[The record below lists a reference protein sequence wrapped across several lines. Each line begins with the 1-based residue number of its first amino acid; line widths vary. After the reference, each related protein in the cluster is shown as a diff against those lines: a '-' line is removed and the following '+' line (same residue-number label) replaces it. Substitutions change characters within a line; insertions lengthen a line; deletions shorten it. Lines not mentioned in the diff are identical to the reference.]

1 MNDYEEGRKRGRSLL
16 VVEGEHEKDRLF
28 WLILRCF
35 PEIEIDEGN
44 IWVYHTNIYI
54 LYDDIVREY
63 GEDWFEYREDID
75 LPFVISKKQETENVC
90 YKSDFTNIVLVFDYE
105 RHDPNFTEAKIMS
118 MQQTFT
124 DSTDMGM
131 LYINYPMIESYQHLK
146 NLPDSE
152 YINRTVSASIN
163 AGAIYKNTV
172 KKNSVIAPMVD
183 YPHRLEDLLSNRFVI
198 DNPVIRMKCCE
209 RILTLNSV
217 GDIETEVECIINNI
231 MDSKKALTAK
241 YQLIDWIH
249 KQHYAEHGLTYWQY
263 MRNVLRKIAVY
274 NILKAD
280 YIQHKTQNTDE
291 DDNSYRRH
299 YENIDFLNI
308 LTIQNELS
316 RDRQNGY
323 IWVLN
328 TCIMYIAEYNFRLI
342 EQEKGDNQ

>member
-1 MNDYEEGRKRGRSLL
+1 MN
-16 VVEGEHEKDRLF
+16 
-28 WLILRCF
+28 
-35 PEIEIDEGN
+35 
-44 IWVYHTNIYI
+44 
-54 LYDDIVREY
+54 
-63 GEDWFEYREDID
+63 
-75 LPFVISKKQETENVC
+75 
-90 YKSDFTNIVLVFDYE
+90 DYE
-105 RHDPNFTEAKIMS
+105 RHDPNFTETKIMS

-146 NLPDSE
+146 NLPDSD

-209 RILTLNSV
+209 RIFALNSV

-308 LTIQNELS
+308 LNIQNELS

>member
-1 MNDYEEGRKRGRSLL
+1 MN
-16 VVEGEHEKDRLF
+16 
-28 WLILRCF
+28 
-35 PEIEIDEGN
+35 
-44 IWVYHTNIYI
+44 
-54 LYDDIVREY
+54 
-63 GEDWFEYREDID
+63 
-75 LPFVISKKQETENVC
+75 
-90 YKSDFTNIVLVFDYE
+90 DYE
-105 RHDPNFTEAKIMS
+105 RHDPNFTETKIMS

-146 NLPDSE
+146 NLPDSD

-209 RILTLNSV
+209 RILALNSV

-231 MDSKKALTAK
+231 MDGKKALTAK

-280 YIQHKTQNTDE
+280 YIQNETKNTDE

-308 LTIQNELS
+308 LNIQNELS

>member
-63 GEDWFEYREDID
+63 GEDWF
-75 LPFVISKKQETENVC
+75 
-90 YKSDFTNIVLVFDYE
+90 DYE
-105 RHDPNFTEAKIMS
+105 RHDPNFTETKIMS

-209 RILTLNSV
+209 RIL
-217 GDIETEVECIINNI
+217 
-231 MDSKKALTAK
+231 A
-241 YQLIDWIH
+241 
-249 KQHYAEHGLTYWQY
+249 
-263 MRNVLRKIAVY
+263 
-274 NILKAD
+274 
-280 YIQHKTQNTDE
+280 
-291 DDNSYRRH
+291 
-299 YENIDFLNI
+299 
-308 LTIQNELS
+308 
-316 RDRQNGY
+316 
-323 IWVLN
+323 
-328 TCIMYIAEYNFRLI
+328 
-342 EQEKGDNQ
+342 

>member
-63 GEDWFEYREDID
+63 GEGW
-75 LPFVISKKQETENVC
+75 
-90 YKSDFTNIVLVFDYE
+90 FDYE
-105 RHDPNFTEAKIMS
+105 RHDPNFTETKIMS

-131 LYINYPMIESYQHLK
+131 LYINYPMIESYQHMK
-146 NLPDSE
+146 NLPDSD

-209 RILTLNSV
+209 RILALNSV

-231 MDSKKALTAK
+231 MDGKKALTAK

-280 YIQHKTQNTDE
+280 YIQNETKNTDE

-308 LTIQNELS
+308 LNIQNELS

>member
-44 IWVYHTNIYI
+44 IWVYHTNIY
-54 LYDDIVREY
+54 
-63 GEDWFEYREDID
+63 
-75 LPFVISKKQETENVC
+75 N
-90 YKSDFTNIVLVFDYE
+90 
-105 RHDPNFTEAKIMS
+105 
-118 MQQTFT
+118 
-124 DSTDMGM
+124 
-131 LYINYPMIESYQHLK
+131 
-146 NLPDSE
+146 
-152 YINRTVSASIN
+152 
-163 AGAIYKNTV
+163 
-172 KKNSVIAPMVD
+172 
-183 YPHRLEDLLSNRFVI
+183 
-198 DNPVIRMKCCE
+198 
-209 RILTLNSV
+209 
-217 GDIETEVECIINNI
+217 
-231 MDSKKALTAK
+231 
-241 YQLIDWIH
+241 QLIDWIH

-263 MRNVLRKIAVY
+263 MRNVLRKIAIY

-280 YIQHKTQNTDE
+280 YIQHETQNTDE

-308 LTIQNELS
+308 LNIQNELS

>member
-63 GEDWFEYREDID
+63 GEGW
-75 LPFVISKKQETENVC
+75 
-90 YKSDFTNIVLVFDYE
+90 FDYE
-105 RHDPNFTEAKIMS
+105 RHDPNFTETKIMS

-209 RILTLNSV
+209 RILALNSV

-231 MDSKKALTAK
+231 MDGKKALTAK

-308 LTIQNELS
+308 LNIQNELS

-328 TCIMYIAEYNFRLI
+328 TCIMYIAEYNLRLI

>member
-63 GEDWFEYREDID
+63 GEDWF
-75 LPFVISKKQETENVC
+75 
-90 YKSDFTNIVLVFDYE
+90 DYE
-105 RHDPNFTEAKIMS
+105 RHDPNFTETKIMS

-146 NLPDSE
+146 NLPDSD

-209 RILTLNSV
+209 RILALNSV

-231 MDSKKALTAK
+231 MDGKKALTAK

-280 YIQHKTQNTDE
+280 YIQ
-291 DDNSYRRH
+291 
-299 YENIDFLNI
+299 
-308 LTIQNELS
+308 NELS

>member
-35 PEIEIDEGN
+35 PEIEIDKGN

-63 GEDWFEYREDID
+63 GEDWF
-75 LPFVISKKQETENVC
+75 
-90 YKSDFTNIVLVFDYE
+90 DYE
-105 RHDPNFTEAKIMS
+105 RHGPNFTETKIMS

-209 RILTLNSV
+209 RILALYSV

-280 YIQHKTQNTDE
+280 YIQ
-291 DDNSYRRH
+291 
-299 YENIDFLNI
+299 
-308 LTIQNELS
+308 NELS